1 MTSRRERRALV
12 GFEAILMPFEQAR
25 SAIIVAAALL
35 GCSETASSTPNGG
48 GAGSSSVNGGA
59 GANGGSDISG
69 SGTNGGSGGP
79 VTGGSGGAAGLGT
92 TSGGVSGSFPG
103 GAGSG
108 AGSGNG
114 GNGGASG
121 SGGIGDGGKGY
132 VPGPSSRTLVPLSGS
147 WKFSRSDVTG
157 ASSTT
162 FDDTNWSTVTVP
174 HTWNATD
181 GQDGGNDYY
190 RGVGWYRRGVA
201 VPAEAQGKDVFLQF
215 DGSNIVTD
223 VYVNGMLAGQH
234 RGGFGRFRFD
244 VTRLV
249 TPGADA
255 VVAVKVSNAA
265 FTDVPPLSGDFTFFG
280 GIYRDV
286 SLFVTDKLHVDVEHS
301 ASSGVYL
308 DTSAVTASS
317 ATLRSRV
324 RVRNN
329 RSAAETVT
337 VDTVVVDAMGTVAG
351 RLSASGSVAAGAT
364 SELAATST
372 FTSPHLWNGVTAP
385 YLYTAYAEV
394 RAGGALIDWVA
405 QPLGFR
411 SFTVDAARG
420 FTLNGAYLDLHGVN
434 RHQDRLNM
442 GWALGKAQHDEDFA
456 LIREVGANTVRL
468 AHYPH
473 AEYVYDLTDRLG
485 LVTWAEIPLVNAI
498 TDSTA
503 FTNNAREQLL
513 EMIRQH
519 YNHPSIVFW
528 GLANEERGKPDPNTL
543 ITALNTL
550 AHTED
555 PSRPTTQASAQA
567 DAAALNWRTDLVGF
581 NKYYG
586 WYDAAST
593 VNDFAPWLDAIH
605 QARPTARV
613 SVSEYGAGASI
624 GTHTA
629 SPVPRDHSEEYQNL
643 FHETYWKALASRP
656 FIWGKYVWNMFDFA
670 ADDRAEGDARGRN
683 DKGLVTYD
691 RRTRKDAF
699 FWYQANWTIAPMV
712 YVTSRRFTRRTQAST
727 TIKVYSNAPSV
738 EVRLNGTSLGSKS
751 SSDHIFSWNATLRAG
766 SNTVE
771 AIGSSGGLTVTDSV
785 TWTLD

>member
-1 MTSRRERRALV
+1 
-12 GFEAILMPFEQAR
+12 
-25 SAIIVAAALL
+25 
-35 GCSETASSTPNGG
+35 
-48 GAGSSSVNGGA
+48 
-59 GANGGSDISG
+59 
-69 SGTNGGSGGP
+69 
-79 VTGGSGGAAGLGT
+79 
-92 TSGGVSGSFPG
+92 
-103 GAGSG
+103 
-108 AGSGNG
+108 
-114 GNGGASG
+114 
-121 SGGIGDGGKGY
+121 
-132 VPGPSSRTLVPLSGS
+132 VPLSGS

-385 YLYTAYAEV
+385 YLYTAFAEV
-394 RAGGALIDWVA
+394 RSGGTPVDWVA